1 MTNRESTIA
10 ANWPSFSDLWK
21 LVIIIWVIILIL
33 LWVFGFGPGGKN
45 CQSATVAG
53 ADCGEESVVDAGDK
67 ETDTTAKSAAQLS
80 EDREDDGATGGLLD
94 PNITAEVL
102 DIEMTDTSIDDALPD
117 DVNFAAFPILN
128 RDSLADSTAAEDI
141 ESEQGQILDP
151 LITASGDTADDGN
164 ESDAGRLIDPNVTA
178 SYEEEVEQLIVNVAG
193 DDEVEIPAYSF
204 DGSVDAARVYFAI
217 SSSDLPDDVS
227 QVLSPIIEQ
236 LLSNAELV
244 AVLSGY
250 HDASGNIDFNQE
262 LAKSRAFAVRDYL
275 ATEGIDEARLV
286 LEKPVESVG
295 SGSAREAR
303 RVEVG
308 IATLD

>member
-21 LVIIIWVIILIL
+21 LVIIILVIILIL